1 MSSSTDRP
9 ILFAYDGSPNADRA
23 IDVAAE
29 LLGGGRAE
37 LVHAWEPAY
46 SAAARSAVYLYGAIE
61 TEAAFAEEQNRAQL
75 VAERGAERARAAGF
89 DVHATAVH
97 GNAPVWHTLDQQIAT
112 IDPRVVVMGSRGL
125 TGVRAALGSV
135 SHHVASHATVPVL
148 TVPPQA
154 DQD

>member
-1 MSSSTDRP
+1 MSSTDRP

-61 TEAAFAEEQNRAQL
+61 TEAAFDEEQNRARL

-89 DVHATAVH
+89 DVHATAVS
-97 GNAPVWHTLDQQIAT
+97 GNAPVWHTLDQQIAA
-112 IDPRVVVMGSRGL
+112 IDPRLVVMGSRGL
-125 TGVRAALGSV
+125 TGVRAAMGSV
-135 SHHVASHATVPVL
+135 SHHVASHAAVPVL
-148 TVPPQA
+148 TVPPAA